1 MSYATKAQQRRALDR
16 IISEIERTLET
27 LKAVRAEM
35 HNRSP
40 VDRVARVSKPL
51 TDEHRATIRTLKE
64 KNPGMAQHQIAA
76 LLGVD
81 SGRVSEVLAGIRK

>member
-1 MSYATKAQQRRALDR
+1 MTKAEHRAALDR
-16 IISEIERTLET
+16 ALAEMENALAVV
-27 LKAVRAEM
+27 KAVRAEM